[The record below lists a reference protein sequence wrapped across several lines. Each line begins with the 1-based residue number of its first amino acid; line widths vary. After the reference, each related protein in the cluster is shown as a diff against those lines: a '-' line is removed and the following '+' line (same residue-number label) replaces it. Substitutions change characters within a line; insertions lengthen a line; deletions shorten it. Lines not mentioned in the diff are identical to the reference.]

1 MKTIGLIGGMSWQ
14 SSLEYYRIINETVNE
29 KLGGMHSA
37 KSLLF
42 SVDFEKIEHLQ
53 RLDRWDELTKLM
65 IEAAQNLEKGGADL
79 VVICTNTMHR
89 TADAVQENIGIPLL
103 HIADVTA
110 ERIRRKGWG
119 KVGLLGTL
127 YTMEQDFYKN
137 RLQNKFGIEVLV
149 PEKNDRSIVHEVIYR
164 ELSFG
169 IKKISSKIK
178 FADIINKLSNR
189 GADAVILGC
198 TEIPL
203 LIGRQDV
210 EIPLLD
216 TTRIHAESAVE
227 YALA

>member
-119 KVGLLGTL
+119 KIGLLGTL